1 MNARYRYPLYLFYSG
16 RIGSEGPMECKT
28 CHEEITRDK
37 LRIHVVAK
45 HLGLLLMYVELGKA
59 RRVEPEK
66 SIGTWANIMLARL
79 RAERGN
85 KCFDCDTVSKMPEF
99 HHIRLTGLKG
109 MGRGSSQ
116 RAKDIRD
123 NPDAYVLLCK
133 SCHTARHK
141 AIIREKTELQAIETR
156 RPRHD
161 NGY

>member
-1 MNARYRYPLYLFYSG
+1 
-16 RIGSEGPMECKT
+16 
-28 CHEEITRDK
+28 
-37 LRIHVVAK
+37 
-45 HLGLLLMYVELGKA
+45 MYVELGKA

-85 KCFDCDTVSKMPEF
+85 RCFDCNNVSILGEF
-99 HHIRLTGLKG
+99 HHVKETGLKG

-123 NPDAYVLLCK
+123 HPDAYVLLCK
-133 SCHTARHK
+133 ACHRARHR
-141 AIIREKTELQAIETR
+141 AIISEQIQSIETR
-156 RPRHD
+156 RARRGHD